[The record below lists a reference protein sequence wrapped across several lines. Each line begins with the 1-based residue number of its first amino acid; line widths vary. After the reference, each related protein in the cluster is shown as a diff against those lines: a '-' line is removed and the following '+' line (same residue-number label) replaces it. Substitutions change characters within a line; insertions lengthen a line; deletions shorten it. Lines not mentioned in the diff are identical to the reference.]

1 MLNFFA
7 QIILA
12 SQDISR
18 GVSHPEKVHMVFTWT
33 SHTFHRVAPSSELV
47 CGISNSSL
55 ATESLKLYFVLWVW
69 N

>member
-33 SHTFHRVAPSSELV
+33 SHTFHRVAPSSA
-47 CGISNSSL
+47 C
-55 ATESLKLYFVLWVW
+55 TY
-69 N
+69 

>member
-33 SHTFHRVAPSSELV
+33 SHTFHRVAPSSESRV
-47 CGISNSSL
+47 SNNHL
-55 ATESLKLYFVLWVW
+55 HVMP
-69 N
+69 

>member
-18 GVSHPEKVHMVFTWT
+18 GVSHPEKVHMVFTGLLPVVLKHELPYLRRRMPFKT
-33 SHTFHRVAPSSELV
+33 SQPL
-47 CGISNSSL
+47 
-55 ATESLKLYFVLWVW
+55 
-69 N
+69 